1 MIEIVSYQPTWPGEF
16 QAIGRVL
23 REALG
28 DLALRIDHIGST
40 SVPGLAAKDRIDIQ
54 ITVRSLDPL
63 VERAFNCVGYQRYP
77 ILFRDFLR
85 ANPAAAFAYAQVKS
99 ALAKDPADNVD
110 AYYDI
115 KNPACD
121 IIMAGAELWAEKA
134 GWLIGPSDC

>member
-63 VERAFNCVGYQRYP
+63 VERAFNRVGYQRYP

-99 ALAKDPADNVD
+99 ALAKYHADNVD